1 MELKSGEQFSYA
13 FQRFKNTI
21 SIYYIIYVAYPQY
34 LDFNHLTVSNMVEAY
49 LLPLTSLLP
58 YNLL

>member
-13 FQRFKNTI
+13 FQCFKNTI
-21 SIYYIIYVAYPQY
+21 SIYYIISVAYPRY

-49 LLPLTSLLP
+49 LLPLTSLSP